1 MMNVSMFFMGIK
13 INPRDILVNGP
24 NLQVDPNLDTYIG
37 LSSCLVD
44 SRPLK
49 VIYTIIGESHA
60 DIDIA
65 DSLGGF
71 SNLRASCATVGQLA
85 KEIQLAMNG
94 EKGLFK
100 KGESYLPHFLDKDK
114 NVLPVLVCWCNIE
127 NRWTISCFDSAQNV
141 RWNVGL
147 LVCGNEVARP
157 SQI

>member
-1 MMNVSMFFMGIK
+1 MT
-13 INPRDILVNGP
+13 GP
-24 NLQVDPNLDTYIG
+24 NLWVDPNLDICIG
-37 LSSCLVD
+37 LSSCPVD
-44 SRPLK
+44 RRPLK

-71 SNLRASCATVGQLA
+71 SNLRDSCAAVGQLA
-85 KEIQLAMNG
+85 KEIQLAMDG

-100 KGESYLPHFLDKDK
+100 KDEFYLLHFLDKDK
-114 NVLPVLVCWCNIE
+114 NVLPVLVCWCNTE
-127 NRWTISCFDSAQNV
+127 NRWTISCFDSAQTV

-147 LVCGNEVARP
+147 LVCGNEVTRL